1 MNLKTFDRL
10 YYSKS
15 HTFKSP
21 MSFLFLDQ
29 FLRCM
34 SARFFCK
41 HFIYLFIF
49 FFCRICS
56 EKHILANIN
65 LNNKDVNKKKITVSL
80 LFITSFRMY
89 KIAHDE
95 KTNLFSQFLM
105 RIR

>member
-21 MSFLFLDQ
+21 MSFPFLDQ

-34 SARFFCK
+34 SARFFFCK
-41 HFIYLFIF
+41 HFISFFLFF

-65 LNNKDVNKKKITVSL
+65 LNNKDVNKKKKITVSL
-80 LFITSFRMY
+80 LFMTSFRMY
-89 KIAHDE
+89 EIAHDQ
-95 KTNLFSQFLM
+95 KPHISFLNF
-105 RIR
+105 